1 MKTDVL
7 DTLFKA
13 RDAVSD
19 MIISLT
25 PVDAGQKKLLEKLMQ
40 RRDQLTAAIQNV
52 INAEFT
58 KSTAALT
65 QEITKLE
72 GVTEQLRGLASSIDK
87 VTTAIGFIDQVLQLV
102 ASIIA
107 LAA

>member
-1 MKTDVL
+1 MQTDVL
-7 DTLFKA
+7 DTLFTA

-52 INAEFT
+52 INAKFT
-58 KSTAALT
+58 KSTAELT

-72 GVTEQLRGLASSIDK
+72 GLTEQLKALSSSIDK

-102 ASIIA
+102 ASIIT
-107 LAA
+107 LDG